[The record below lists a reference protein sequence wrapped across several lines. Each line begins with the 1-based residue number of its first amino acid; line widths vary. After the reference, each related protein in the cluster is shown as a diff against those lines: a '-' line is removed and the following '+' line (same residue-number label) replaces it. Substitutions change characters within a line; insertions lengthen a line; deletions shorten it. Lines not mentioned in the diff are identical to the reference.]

1 VVRAHA
7 GFSRRLYNRAT
18 SCLPTTSSPRTE
30 ISFPVILDGPYGRPP
45 NFLQYDT
52 LVLIAGSTGV
62 TFTIPILM
70 HALQSREASCVR
82 RIQFVWI
89 VKSGAHFEWFAK
101 DIERALDMAEEK
113 GVSLDVRGYVTCEP
127 SYTTN
132 FPIRHPTTTKKEA
145 GGCCCCQQLD
155 ESPSEIQ
162 EITTSTDSVTTNT
175 PVPTNE
181 KGTTSDEKVH
191 LADEISLASDS
202 SSEQM
207 CKCNGS
213 AGTEESPISIATGRP
228 DLRSI
233 LDRNLTL
240 ARGETGVAVCGPQ
253 GLMAR
258 TRCVV
263 AELSDLRGS
272 EKGTGA
278 HGVALFG
285 EGFGW

>member
-1 VVRAHA
+1 
-7 GFSRRLYNRAT
+7 
-18 SCLPTTSSPRTE
+18 
-30 ISFPVILDGPYGRPP
+30 
-45 NFLQYDT
+45 
-52 LVLIAGSTGV
+52 
-62 TFTIPILM
+62 M

-145 GGCCCCQQLD
+145 SGCCCCQQLD
-155 ESPSEIQ
+155 ESTSEIQ
-162 EITTSTDSVTTNT
+162 EITASIDPVTTKTPVSTD
-175 PVPTNE
+175 E
-181 KGTTSDEKVH
+181 KVTTSDEKVH

-207 CKCNGS
+207 CKCNCS
-213 AGTEESPISIATGRP
+213 AGVEESPISIATGRP